1 MDAKTIGKT
10 LRVVYGKS
18 GAHNHTEMAALL
30 EYALNPSRDD
40 MSVLNTFDLE
50 GVVRAVLIDGVS
62 LPLAGQEASDGQYST
77 EIQARSYAVGLIQQ
91 AGKVLVWNHREYRG
105 LRSGAIRLAGMY
117 RAAQAALR
125 AKAAVPAHGLND
137 NVYDSWKRGKPVD
150 WAA

>member
-1 MDAKTIGKT
+1 MNAKEIGKT
-10 LRVVYGKS
+10 LRVIYGKS
-18 GAHNHTEMAALL
+18 SAYNHAEMAALL
-30 EYALNPSRDD
+30 DYALNPNPDD

-62 LPLAGQEASDGQYST
+62 LPLAGQDASGGRYST
-77 EIQARSYAVGLIQQ
+77 EIQARAYAVGMIQQ
-91 AGKVLVWNHREYRG
+91 AGKVLVWNRREYRG

-117 RAAQAALR
+117 RTAQAALR

-137 NVYDSWKRGKPVD
+137 NVYDTWKRGKSVD